1 MRSEQTVTRT
11 FQARFGSVV
20 RSQRLN
26 DGLSQEEL
34 AHRSGLHR
42 TYVTDVER
50 GARNPSLNSIK
61 KLSDA
66 LGVSLSAL
74 FGLVEGVDG
83 KAQLPGGAGGQK
95 RSARNGSVDIL
106 VAGDPSS
113 GVESMLRSVNANLTN
128 SIQFVRDGQETLDY
142 VFGTGTFK
150 KRDILKTPD
159 VLILDLGLTNVG
171 SLEVLSKLRENPITS
186 SIAII
191 ALASQSDQDLGRAK
205 ELGITDV
212 ITMPIDVSKFVRAL
226 TQAGYQLSVVN
237 GPEQR

>member
-1 MRSEQTVTRT
+1 MRNEQTVTRT

-26 DGLSQEEL
+26 AGLSQEEL

-66 LGVSLSAL
+66 LGVSLSVL
-74 FGLVEGVDG
+74 FSLVEGVDG
-83 KAQLPGGAGGQK
+83 RDRSPGGPGGEKQ
-95 RSARNGSVDIL
+95 SFHSEGVDIL
-106 VAGDPSS
+106 VAEDPSS
-113 GVESMLRSVNANLTN
+113 GVEAMLGSLNANLTN
-128 SIQFVRDGQETLDY
+128 SIRYIHDGQEALDY
-142 VFGTGTFK
+142 LLGTGAFK

-159 VLILDLGLTNVG
+159 VMILDLGLTNVD

-186 SIAII
+186 SIPVV
-191 ALASQSDQDLGRAK
+191 ALVSQSDQDLAK
-205 ELGITDV
+205 AKQLGAVDFITK
-212 ITMPIDVSKFVRAL
+212 PIDLSKFVRAL
-226 TQAGYQLSVVN
+226 AQAGCQLSVVS
-237 GPEQR
+237 GLEQS